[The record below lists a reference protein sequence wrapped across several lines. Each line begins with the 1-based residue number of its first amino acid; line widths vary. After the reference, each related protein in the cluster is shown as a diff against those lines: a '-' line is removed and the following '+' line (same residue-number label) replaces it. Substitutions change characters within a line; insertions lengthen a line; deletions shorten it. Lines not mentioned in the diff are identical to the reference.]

1 MWVKGYIRWKTNDLI
16 PHKFLFKYGK
26 IQEVENE
33 NFKGIK
39 AFENNS
45 SLANNIKIFKT
56 YERDKSNNYCKYYIK
71 KSVENEVFLIFLK
84 INILQYWKLKW
95 QMKEWLIQS
104 KDFKLE
110 ILKYIAIGLLVY
122 LARKLIK

>member
-1 MWVKGYIRWKTNDLI
+1 MWVNGFINWKSNNLI
-16 PHKFLFKYGK
+16 PHRFLIKYGK

-45 SLANNIKIFKT
+45 SLADNIEILKT
-56 YERDKSNNYCKYYIK
+56 YKRDISNNYSRYYIK
-71 KSVENEVFLIFLK
+71 KSIDNEVFLMYLK

-95 QMKEWLIQS
+95 QLKEWLIQS

-110 ILKYIAIGLLVY
+110 ILKYIAIGILAY
-122 LARKLIK
+122 LIGRLT

>member
-1 MWVKGYIRWKTNDLI
+1 MWVDGFIKWKTNDLI

-33 NFKGIK
+33 NFKGIQ
-39 AFENNS
+39 AFTNNS
-45 SLANNIKIFKT
+45 TLADDIKIFKT
-56 YERDKSNNYCKYYIK
+56 YKRDITNNHSKYFIK
-71 KSVENEVFLIFLK
+71 KSIDKEIFLIFLK
-84 INILQYWKLKW
+84 INTFQYWRLKW

-110 ILKYIAIGLLVY
+110 ILKYLTTALIAYLIGKFL
-122 LARKLIK
+122 

>member
-1 MWVKGYIRWKTNDLI
+1 MWVKGFIKWKTNDLI
-16 PHKFLFKYGK
+16 PHNFLFKYGK

-33 NFKGIK
+33 NFKGIQ

-45 SLANNIKIFKT
+45 TLSDNFKIFKT
-56 YERDKSNNYCKYYIK
+56 YKRDKKNNYSRYFIK
-71 KSVENEVFLIFLK
+71 KSIENEVFLIFLN
-84 INILQYWKLKW
+84 INIFQYWQLKW

-110 ILKYIAIGLLVY
+110 ILKYVTIALIAFLIG
-122 LARKLIK
+122 KII